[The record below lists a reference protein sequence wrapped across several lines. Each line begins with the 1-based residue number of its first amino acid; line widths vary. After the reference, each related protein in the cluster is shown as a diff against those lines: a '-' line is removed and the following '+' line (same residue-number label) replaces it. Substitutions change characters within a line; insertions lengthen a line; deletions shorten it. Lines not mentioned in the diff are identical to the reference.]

1 VDAYYAVAT
10 APARPP
16 VTDLLAGVPKA
27 PRASRTVLACIGVGA
42 LAQGLFWL
50 LTRSPSVEPE
60 AAIRYALVT
69 TLGVYCV
76 VSVVLVRHVASENV
90 RLAWRGTWPA
100 WLCVLTGLASGGLLA
115 LGLLHGHL
123 SGTPGDPRVAMLV
136 SEGDVPHVLLTVLL
150 VVVLAPLTEEV
161 LFRGLL
167 CESLSGNRR
176 FAVWV
181 SAAAFAAWHLSP
193 KALVYYT
200 LMGAFLGGLYLRRG
214 LAGSIAAH
222 AAFNGLLAFAAVSY
236 ALTPGATVAA
246 DGLVVRAPHGWH
258 AVSSHDLYLRGP
270 SAGEVHVVRIPGVSS
285 LNPQVAADRLAAGVL
300 DGPGYHVRAETART
314 VRLPIGMAVRVR
326 VVSDGR
332 DGDVVLFA
340 ANGKVYAAELAS
352 GGSPRVRKDFETI
365 LRDLR
370 ATPSR

>member
-1 VDAYYAVAT
+1 MDDYFAVAT
-10 APARPP
+10 AVPRAVPAA
-16 VTDLLAGVPKA
+16 DFSAGVPKA

-42 LAQGLFWL
+42 LSQAVFWL

-76 VSVVLVRHVASENV
+76 VSVVLLRHIGSDGV

-115 LGLLHGHL
+115 FALLHGHL
-123 SGTPGDPRVAMLV
+123 SGTPGDPRVAVLV

-167 CESLSGNRR
+167 CESLSGDRR

-246 DGLVVRAPHGWH
+246 DGLVVRTPHGWH
-258 AVSSHDLYLRGP
+258 AVSPDALYLRGP
-270 SAGEVHVVRIPGVSS
+270 SAGEVRIDRIPGVTS
-285 LNPQVAADRLAAGVL
+285 LNAETAADRLAAGVL
-300 DGPGYHVRAETART
+300 DGPGYHVVAETART
-314 VRLPIGMAVRVR
+314 VRLPIGTAVRVR

-340 ANGKVYAAELAS
+340 VGGRVYAAELVS
-352 GGSPRVRKDFETI
+352 GGSVRVRRDFETI

-370 ATPSR
+370 AAP